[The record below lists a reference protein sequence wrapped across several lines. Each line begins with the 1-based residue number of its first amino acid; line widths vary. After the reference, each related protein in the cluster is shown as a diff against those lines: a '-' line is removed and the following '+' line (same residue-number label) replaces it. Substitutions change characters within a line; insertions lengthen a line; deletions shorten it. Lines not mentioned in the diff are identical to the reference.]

1 MSEID
6 LTAAVTRL
14 EAAMGA
20 LRARL
25 RDHLGVSGSDLTVLQ
40 FVARAEAAERKVR
53 VKDLASHLG
62 LSGPAVTGIVDRL
75 ERSGHLCRVPN
86 PDDGRSRFIEL
97 TPRPSAPTPRRWTAR
112 TSICTICCPPSLIGN
127 GRSTSGSSTAWSRRS
142 SPAPHPLDGRVRA
155 GRAHLG
161 RLSAKRS

>member
-25 RDHLGVSGSDLTVLQ
+25 RERLGISGNDLTVLQ
-40 FVARAEAAERKVR
+40 FVARAAAAERTVR
-53 VKDLASHLG
+53 VKDLAAHLG
-62 LSGPAVTGIVDRL
+62 LSGPAVTGTVDRL
-75 ERSGHLCRVPN
+75 ERAGHLCRVPN

-97 TPRPSAPTPRRWTAR
+97 TEATQHAYASAMDSTNERLHELLSSFTDRERAKYVQVIDRVVEAIEFGAPTP
-112 TSICTICCPPSLIGN
+112 
-127 GRSTSGSSTAWSRRS
+127 
-142 SPAPHPLDGRVRA
+142 
-155 GRAHLG
+155 
-161 RLSAKRS
+161 